1 MSPTRA
7 RYSFWLLHR
16 PVAIFAFIVISLAIA
31 TTSVLADST
40 RITAG
45 GNHLAHQLL
54 FMDDEELLSIISK
67 KAFDYFWHEANPH
80 NGLIPHSDAENSPCS
95 IAAVGLG
102 LSAIPIGI
110 ERGWIGREEGYDRI
124 AITLSTLSSDRIQRT
139 NGFFYQLLDMDEG
152 IRFQES
158 KVSSMDTC
166 ILIAGALFAG
176 EFFSQTAVQ
185 DLAYELYSAVNWQW
199 MMNHGETLAR
209 NWTPES
215 GFEDARWDS
224 FDESMLMYILAMGS
238 PTYPVP
244 ASTWHRIRRPV
255 RGNYIFVPQESL
267 TSYILPHLWLDLKAK
282 EDYYANYW
290 NNVVSATRYNRI
302 YSMLR
307 SCEFKTHTR
316 DLWGLS
322 PCEGP
327 KGYQVYGASA
337 DCYHGVFAPHASI
350 GCIPFSPYA
359 SMQAAREMLKKY
371 GDRIWGKYGFSSGFT
386 ADGKWWSESYHGI
399 SAGLILLMIEN
410 YRTGLVWKYV
420 TCNEHIQAGL
430 NRAEFCR
437 SELHQAV
444 TPVYLGEVKD
454 KHYSWGFPATD

>member
-1 MSPTRA
+1 MFPIRV
-7 RYSFWLLHR
+7 RYSSWLLHR
-16 PVAIFAFIVISLAIA
+16 PVILAFIVISLTSVTA
-31 TTSVLADST
+31 SVLAGPKH
-40 RITAG
+40 ITPG
-45 GNHLAHQLL
+45 ENHLASRLL
-54 FMDDEELLSIISK
+54 LMDDEELLSIISK

-80 NGLIPHSDAENSPCS
+80 NGLIPYSCAEDSPCS

-102 LSAIPIGI
+102 LSAIPVGI
-110 ERGWIGREEGYDRI
+110 ERGWISREEGYGRI
-124 AITLSTLSSDRIQRT
+124 VTTLSTLSSDRIQRT
-139 NGFFYQLLDMDEG
+139 NGFFYQLLDMNEG
-152 IRFQES
+152 IRFQKS

-224 FDESMLMYILAMGS
+224 FDESLLMYILAMGS

-244 ASTWHRIRRPV
+244 ASIWHRIRRPV
-255 RGNYIFVPQESL
+255 RGNYIFVPHESL
-267 TSYILPHLWLDLKAK
+267 TSYIFPHIWLNLKAR

-290 NNVVSATRYNRI
+290 NNVVSAARYNRI

-307 SCEFKTHTR
+307 SCESKTHTR
-316 DLWGLS
+316 DLWGLG

-337 DCYHGVFAPHASI
+337 DYYHGVFAPYASI
-350 GCIPFSPYA
+350 GCIPFSPFA
-359 SMQAAREMLKKY
+359 SMQAAREILKKH
-371 GDRIWGKYGFSSGFT
+371 GDRIWGKYGFTSGFK
-386 ADGKWWSESYHGI
+386 ADGKWWSETYHGI
-399 SAGLILLMIEN
+399 SVGLILLMIEN

-420 TCNEHIQAGL
+420 ACNEQIQAGL
-430 NRAEFCR
+430 NRAEFCT
-437 SELHQAV
+437 SKIYQAV

-454 KHYSWGFPATD
+454 KHYSWDFSPTN